1 MSQVNIEKYEIISF
15 DVFDTLIK
23 RKYLFPKDL
32 FEHLGKIAGD
42 DSFAEK
48 RINAER
54 KARRLSKAQDITIEE
69 IYKQLPKKYQKYK
82 ETEKQL
88 EINNTFANEEI
99 KVLYDKALKSN
110 KKIIAVSDM
119 YLDKK
124 TILTL
129 LNRAGYLHFD
139 KIYISGEYGKTK
151 WTGDLFDIVIKDLK
165 IEPQKILHIGDN
177 YKSDYKIACKKGIDA
192 FYYQEKTFLKDKK
205 FTKFS
210 LSGKE
215 LEKSVLFSL
224 CNRYYKETD
233 DYFKKFGFT
242 YGGPLCLSF
251 INWFYPILKE
261 QKFSDV
267 LFISR
272 DGWILKKVFDILY
285 PNSEIKPH
293 YIYASREICKNVD
306 FQEYK
311 KYLEK
316 QNIVGKKIAT
326 VDTIGYNYTAQRFL
340 QQFFKYKIMG
350 LYFRRAKI
358 NKDIEAIE
366 FETKFK
372 IILWDFMEFIISA
385 PEYPAKNIKNDKIIF
400 EKNNIFEETRRN
412 IYLKIS
418 QGIIDFIDGYK
429 SIYEGN
435 CLQINDAFIVR
446 WVNNFF
452 FYMTKEDMSNFASI
466 CHTMKHD
473 KQDYFPLIP
482 KPFYILFKI
491 FSLVPFAYLWSEIF
505 YFIMRVVNKIW
516 RIQRKMIKEFL
527 NNGE

>member
-1 MSQVNIEKYEIISF
+1 MLQINIDNYEIISF
-15 DVFDTLIK
+15 DIFDTLIK
-23 RKYLFPKDL
+23 REYLSPKDV
-32 FEHLGKIAGD
+32 FEHLGKIARD
-42 DSFAEK
+42 ASFVKRRIKAEK
-48 RINAER
+48 Q
-54 KARRLSKAQDITIEE
+54 ARRISKFQDITIDE
-69 IYKQLPKKYQKYK
+69 IYKQLPIEYQKYK

-99 KVLYDKALKSN
+99 KSIYDKALKLN

-129 LNRAGYLHFD
+129 LKKAGYLHFD

-165 IEPQKILHIGDN
+165 IDPQKILHIGDN

-210 LSGKE
+210 LSSKE

-372 IILWDFMEFIISA
+372 IILWDFMEFIITA

-418 QGIIDFIDGYK
+418 QGIIDFIEEFRK
-429 SIYEGN
+429 IYQYEY
-435 CLQINDAFIVR
+435 LQMNNSFSVC
-446 WVNNFF
+446 WMNNFF
-452 FYMTKEDMSNFASI
+452 FYLTKEDMTSLSSVYCTIN
-466 CHTMKHD
+466 HD
-473 KQDYFPLIP
+473 EQYYFNLIP
-482 KPFYILFKI
+482 KRYYFILKVLSF
-491 FSLVPFAYLWSEIF
+491 LPYTYLWTNFFLYDVKFANI
-505 YFIMRVVNKIW
+505 I
-516 RIQRKMIKEFL
+516 RIIKRKLRKHL
-527 NNGE
+527 